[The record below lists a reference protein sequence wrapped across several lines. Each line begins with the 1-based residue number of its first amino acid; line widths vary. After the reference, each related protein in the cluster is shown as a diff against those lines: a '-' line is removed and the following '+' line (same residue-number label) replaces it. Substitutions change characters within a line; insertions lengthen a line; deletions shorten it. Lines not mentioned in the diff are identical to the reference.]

1 MNASLRGGGDVST
14 EFAFLQGTRQDTR
27 ERKSRDQAGMFT

>member
-1 MNASLRGGGDVST
+1 MNASLRGGGEVST
-14 EFAFLQGTRQDTR
+14 EFAFLQDTR

>member
-14 EFAFLQGTRQDTR
+14 EFAFLQGLQDTR
-27 ERKSRDQAGMFT
+27 KRKSRDQARMFT

>member
-14 EFAFLQGTRQDTR
+14 EFAFLQGLQDTSK
-27 ERKSRDQAGMFT
+27 RKSRDQAGMFS

>member
-1 MNASLRGGGDVST
+1 MNASLSGGGDVST
-14 EFAFLQGTRQDTR
+14 EFALLQDLQDTR

>member
-14 EFAFLQGTRQDTR
+14 EFAVLYGLQDTR
-27 ERKSRDQAGMFT
+27 ERKSRDQAEMFT